1 MLIYQLFTLV
11 SLSFVKKAK
20 MANFLNFCKQ
30 ILPLCIVSLNSCVC
44 VYIRAYECACAHA
57 CMRLYAPVCVR
68 VVRVRA
74 VYPII
79 LPHFKGLFYN
89 SLIFNHL

>member
-1 MLIYQLFTLV
+1 MPIYQLFMLV

-20 MANFLNFCKQ
+20 RANFLNFCKQ
-30 ILPLCIVSLNSCVC
+30 ILPLCIVSLNSCVR
-44 VYIRAYECACAHA
+44 VYIRAYECV
-57 CMRLYAPVCVR
+57 RSYVYAPVCVR

-79 LPHFKGLFYN
+79 LPYFKGLFYN